1 MIRREIAGPQDRY
14 ERSGAQALRDVRP
27 LTARLSATLMGEF
40 SGLALLTACGG
51 MAFEPASVHVVV
63 PAAILYA
70 AIVATRRTKL
80 PMRLPKSARVKDW
93 NYPDPA
99 SRRPRRA
106 AGTIYLGKDL
116 AGKELWI
123 SSDDARQHGTI
134 PGTTGAGKTT
144 TILSFLTN
152 AFTHA
157 SGFVLVDGKADSKL
171 YGEVLA
177 LARRF
182 GREDDVLHLNL
193 LVASGSKESN
203 SFNPFASGNADQI
216 REMVVSQLG
225 EQSAQ
230 DSNGVFRGRA
240 VALIGSIIPA
250 LVWLRDHSG
259 LAIDIETIRDALELR
274 WIWKLAT
281 RRECECRDRATGKTK
296 DIKVDIPE
304 HVIYPL
310 QAYLGEIPGYDANLA
325 YDEQKS
331 HQPREQH
338 GYARFYF
345 TEMFTQLGGSL
356 GHIFKVEQGD
366 IDMRDV
372 VLNRRILVVSL
383 PALENSSDSL
393 AGLGKIV
400 VASLRGMMAQM
411 LHAEPES
418 LDPAAPFQVVFDELA
433 YYATGDLD
441 RMLAQ
446 GRSLNIM
453 FWLAFQEISGIV
465 ARLGEKTQTLL
476 GNANLTVAMRQQ
488 DANRTREWIEQTAGQ
503 TLVAQAS
510 SYRGGDMQFHDS
522 RHADVR
528 QVARVDWGDLQR
540 LIEGEAII
548 LFAGRRI
555 YAKLFY
561 AKIGKGGPIRLKR
574 PLCLAAPDAREVVSR
589 QARLTAIGE
598 GIEKGMVV
606 AASHERAPET
616 VEAML
621 KGFMEA
627 HARGGNGEAC
637 VAAAVEAG
645 GRHAID
651 SFGGAAI
658 QTPVTAMMEQATKA
672 PVDPI
677 KEAGLPTRAVE
688 AGVMRLIVGLEE
700 AVGATGFEA
709 KQRAFEFLKVMEK
722 ATERVAKKGAS
733 PQDGKNESKL
743 LSAREFYEVVERVR
757 ELITPDTGIAVPVPE
772 LAQTAGMAP

>member
-1 MIRREIAGPQDRY
+1 VTTP
-14 ERSGAQALRDVRP
+14 
-27 LTARLSATLMGEF
+27 
-40 SGLALLTACGG
+40 
-51 MAFEPASVHVVV
+51 VV
-63 PAAILYA
+63 PVAIIYA
-70 AIVATRRTKL
+70 AIVATRRVKL
-80 PMRLPKSARVKDW
+80 PMRLPKSARCKDW

-99 SRRPRRA
+99 RRRPRLA
-106 AGTIYLGKDL
+106 AGTIYLGRDL

-123 SSDDARQHGTI
+123 SSEDARQHATI

-144 TILSFLTN
+144 SILSFLAN
-152 AFTHA
+152 ALTHA

-203 SFNPFASGNADQI
+203 SFNPFAAGNADQI
-216 REMVVSQLG
+216 REMMVSQLG
-225 EQSAQ
+225 EQSAH

-240 VALIGSIIPA
+240 VALIGSVVPA
-250 LVWLRDHSG
+250 LVWLRDHVGIS
-259 LAIDIETIRDALELR
+259 IDIETIRDALELR
-274 WIWKLAT
+274 WIWKLAVKKQFE
-281 RRECECRDRATGKTK
+281 RRDRATGKVEDVT
-296 DIKVDIPE
+296 VDIPE

-310 QAYLGEIPGYDANLA
+310 QAYLGEIPGYDSALA
-325 YDEQKS
+325 FDQQKS

-345 TEMFTQLGGSL
+345 TEIFTQLGGSL

-411 LHAEPES
+411 LHAPAES
-418 LDPAAPFQVVFDELA
+418 LDPSAPFQVVLDELA

-453 FWLAFQEISGIV
+453 FWLAFQEVSGIV

-503 TLVAQAS
+503 TLVAQAAG
-510 SYRGGDMQFHDS
+510 YRGGDVQFYDS

-528 QVARVDWGDLQR
+528 QVARVDWRDLQR
-540 LIEGEAII
+540 LIEGEAVV

-555 YAKLFY
+555 YAKLFH
-561 AKIGKGGPIRLKR
+561 AEIEKTGPTRLKR
-574 PLCLAAPDAREVVSR
+574 PL
-589 QARLTAIGE
+589 RLPSPEPKAIAEGSERIRKVGE
-598 GIEKGMVV
+598 GIAKGMVG
-606 AASHERAPET
+606 AMPQERPSG
-616 VEAML
+616 VIGAML
-621 KGFMEA
+621 QGFSEA
-627 HARGGNGEAC
+627 LARGGDGKACAEAAFD
-637 VAAAVEAG
+637 AAGRYAIENANSGAVETA
-645 GRHAID
+645 
-651 SFGGAAI
+651 
-658 QTPVTAMMEQATKA
+658 VTAMMEKA
-672 PVDPI
+672 ANVRLEPVKASGVPQRPVD
-677 KEAGLPTRAVE
+677 AALFRLLV
-688 AGVMRLIVGLEE
+688 GVEE
-700 AVGATGFEA
+700 AVGAQGFEA
-709 KQRAFEFLKVMEK
+709 KERAFEVLGPMQK
-722 ATERVAKKGAS
+722 AADEAAVHQG
-733 PQDGKNESKL
+733 GKEPKPMTPPEL
-743 LSAREFYEVVERVR
+743 YEVIESARKAITAEIDGAADVR
-757 ELITPDTGIAVPVPE
+757 PEPAESTGMRP
-772 LAQTAGMAP
+772 